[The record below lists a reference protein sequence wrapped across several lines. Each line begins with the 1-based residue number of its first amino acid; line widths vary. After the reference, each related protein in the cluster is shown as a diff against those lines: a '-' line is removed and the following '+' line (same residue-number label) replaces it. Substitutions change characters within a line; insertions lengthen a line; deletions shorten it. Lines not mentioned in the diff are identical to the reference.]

1 MPNFVIY
8 NKSTG
13 EIYSRLSGVQDIS
26 LERAKTAF
34 APFNPH
40 GGEIAQITDEEAA
53 QLESL
58 GTSSFKYNAGTK
70 KIEKK

>member
-40 GGEIAQITDEEAA
+40 GGEIAQITDADA
-53 QLESL
+53 SQLESS
-58 GTSSFKYNAGTK
+58 GTPNFKYNPRTK
-70 KIEKK
+70 RIERK